1 MNEERLSAL
10 HRMTEHGF
18 PITVA
23 DQMTRWRAGQQ
34 QQLEQQRNQSH
45 GADESS
51 EEEKGVNRMGLGLP
65 LSNIYARYF
74 GGSLDLMSLD
84 GWGESRAFRFLT
96 RVSRTQMNC
105 YITLSYSLFCSRY

>member
-1 MNEERLSAL
+1 MNEDRLSAL
-10 HRMTEHGF
+10 HRMTARGF

-34 QQLEQQRNQSH
+34 KNHSQ
-45 GADESS
+45 GANGPS
-51 EEEKGVNRMGLGLP
+51 EEEERVNRMGLGLP

-84 GWGESRAFRFLT
+84 GWGECWSLSFSHHAFHERK
-96 RVSRTQMNC
+96 
-105 YITLSYSLFCSRY
+105 